1 MAESDDKVRIWTY
14 LSLARTP
21 SDSDSN
27 NLLSF
32 WLAKILSC
40 SYSGDAGAAGRGS
53 ADWSNGHDGVASMCM
68 QGGVCLWPK
77 GFAKTESF
85 AEIK

>member
-27 NLLSF
+27 NLWSF

-40 SYSGDAGAAGRGS
+40 SYSGDAGAVRPIGVMDMMGLPVCVCKAVYVCGPRGS
-53 ADWSNGHDGVASMCM
+53 LRPRVL
-68 QGGVCLWPK
+68 QK
-77 GFAKTESF
+77 
-85 AEIK
+85 